1 MSGALPPVVID
12 TNRVLDLWLF
22 EDPAVAALAQGIRGG
37 TLCWLAH
44 AGMRA
49 ELARVLGYPALER
62 QLARRERSA
71 PVVLA
76 AFDRWSRCVPPAP
89 PAPLRCS
96 DPDDQM
102 FIDLAV
108 AWRATLASRDR
119 AVLALGRPL
128 AALGVQLQ
136 S

>member
-1 MSGALPPVVID
+1 MSAAPHPVVID

-37 TLCWLAH
+37 ALCWLAH
-44 AGMRA
+44 GGMRA
-49 ELARVLGYPALER
+49 ELARVLGYPALVR

-71 PVVLA
+71 PAVLA
-76 AFDRWSRCVPPAP
+76 AFDRWSRCVPVAA

-128 AALGVQLQ
+128 AALGVRLQ